1 MTSVQLTSNR
11 SIAGAGDRF
20 REYKE
25 VPGDRDLLL
34 AYRLFLTTDV
44 ASVFGGLRTR
54 MEGVPGLMS
63 CRIKRLDSI
72 VRKLRRQHAM
82 DLVRMDDIVGF
93 RMIVPSLSLQDE
105 LLSRFMESG
114 AIQPRVKDSRDE
126 PRIGYRAIHL
136 IFRRELQ
143 LPGAKAPSMYPFE
156 VQLRTYYQHLWSST
170 SESFGELVKE
180 GGGTADVR
188 AYLDALSEELRVAE
202 SDDPSRLQ
210 MEEIHQ
216 PPGLAFYSLQFDH
229 RSRDLRNS
237 QSFRGDVD
245 RAMAYFGYLE
255 NQARDD
261 LSNETVL
268 LGCSSSID
276 ELKVTHLRY
285 FVPRG
290 IPDLPDHI
298 RAKLDRPDL

>member
-1 MTSVQLTSNR
+1 MTPVLLNSNR
-11 SIAGAGDRF
+11 SIAAAGERF

-34 AYRLFLTTDV
+34 AYRLFLAGDV
-44 ASVFGGLRTR
+44 AAVFGELRDR
-54 MEGVPGLMS
+54 MAGIPGLSS
-63 CRIKRLDSI
+63 CRVKRLDSI

-82 DLVRMDDIVGF
+82 DLVRMDDIIGF

-105 LLSRFMESG
+105 LLARFVDG
-114 AIQPRVKDSRDE
+114 GTPPRVKDSRDE
-126 PRIGYRAIHL
+126 PRLGYRAIHL

-143 LPGAKAPSMYPFE
+143 LPGAKATSMYPYE

-180 GGGTADVR
+180 GGGGTDIR
-188 AYLDALSEELRVAE
+188 SYLDDLSGELKAAE
-202 SDDPSRLQ
+202 THEASTLQ

-237 QSFRGDVD
+237 QSFGDDVG

-268 LGCSSSID
+268 LGCSSGID

-290 IPDLPDHI
+290 IPDLPDHV
-298 RAKLDRPDL
+298 RTTLERPDA

>member
-1 MTSVQLTSNR
+1 MTPVTLNSNR
-11 SIAGAGDRF
+11 SIARAGERF

-25 VPGDRDLLL
+25 VPGDRDILL
-34 AYRLFLTTDV
+34 AYRLFLSGDV
-44 ASVFGGLRTR
+44 APVFGALRDC
-54 MEGVPGLMS
+54 MSGVPGLTS

-82 DLVRMDDIVGF
+82 DLVRMDDVIGF

-105 LLSRFMESG
+105 LLARFKDG
-114 AIQPRVKDSRDE
+114 DVDLRVKDCRDE
-126 PRIGYRAIHL
+126 PRLGYRAIHL
-136 IFRRELQ
+136 ILRRERQ
-143 LPGAKAPSMYPFE
+143 LPGAKAPSMYPYE
-156 VQLRTYYQHLWSST
+156 VQIRTYYQHLWSST

-180 GGGTADVR
+180 GGGTPEVR
-188 AYLDALSEELRVAE
+188 SYLDLLSNELRDAE
-202 SDDPSRLQ
+202 SSDPARSQ

-216 PPGLAFYSLQFDH
+216 PPGLSFYSLQFDH
-229 RSRDLRNS
+229 RSRDLRNL
-237 QSFRGDVD
+237 QSFGGDVE
-245 RAMAYFGYLE
+245 RAMSYFGYLE

-261 LSNETVL
+261 LSSETVL

-290 IPDLPDHI
+290 IPDLPDDI
-298 RAKLDRPDL
+298 RAKLPRRPDK